1 MGRRSINGHSRRR
14 RNKKASGVKMLEANS
29 PVAEASSPLKVYKG
43 EHSMKKDRRDQIIA
57 GSALGP
63 AGVLIAQ
70 NQQKKKIN
78 EETGEDFK
86 TYRQAKWYKKNM
98 DQDSESAWAAQQD
111 EMEALSQIIPPGT
124 AL

>member
-1 MGRRSINGHSRRR
+1 M
-14 RNKKASGVKMLEANS
+14 VEANS

-78 EETGEDFK
+78 EETNENFK
-86 TYRQAKWYKKNM
+86 TYRQAKWYKKSL

-111 EMEALSQIIPPGT
+111 EMEALSQLIPPGT

>member
-1 MGRRSINGHSRRR
+1 M
-14 RNKKASGVKMLEANS
+14 KMLEA
-29 PVAEASSPLKVYKG
+29 SPLKVYKG
-43 EHSMKKDRRDQIIA
+43 EHSAKKDTRDQIIA
-57 GSALGP
+57 GTFLGP

-86 TYRQAKWYKKNM
+86 TYRKAKWYKKNM

-111 EMEALSQIIPPGT
+111 EMEALSQLIPPGT

>member
-1 MGRRSINGHSRRR
+1 
-14 RNKKASGVKMLEANS
+14 
-29 PVAEASSPLKVYKG
+29 
-43 EHSMKKDRRDQIIA
+43 MKKDRRDQIIA

-86 TYRQAKWYKKNM
+86 TYRQ
-98 DQDSESAWAAQQD
+98 
-111 EMEALSQIIPPGT
+111 LSGT
-124 AL
+124 RRVWIKILSLLGRHSKTRWKHYLS